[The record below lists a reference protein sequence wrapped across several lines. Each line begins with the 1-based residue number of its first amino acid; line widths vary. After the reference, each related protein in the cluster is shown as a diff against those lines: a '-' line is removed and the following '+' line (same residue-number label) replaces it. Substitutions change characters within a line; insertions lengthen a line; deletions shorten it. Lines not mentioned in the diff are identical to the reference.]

1 MAMINTSVV
10 HASASAFDYGGL
22 LYNERLAIMG
32 IGLYTSPFTLYGLIP
47 TVLAL
52 LSLGFIGICAL
63 LGILRPAARV
73 INFFALMQQVTLS
86 HHHLTAS
93 SNLVRVTLLKPLL
106 ALPPPPP
113 PLPLAQHARDGGGYL
128 ERRQG
133 ALDGHDAVPW
143 RPWDYLYLGPVR
155 RGRAGAGERKA
166 YGWAQDERS
175 VERRGLDD
183 ADDASRG

>member
-73 INFFALMQQVTLS
+73 INFFALMQQPNTHVTVVATSKDAKARSTVTMQYPGDPGIIFTSVLCVEVA
-86 HHHLTAS
+86 LALANEKLMGGLKTNAAS
-93 SNLVRVTLLKPLL
+93 SGGGLTTPTMLLGDDLLPLL
-106 ALPPPPP
+106 TSAGVKTNVGVVDLP
-113 PLPLAQHARDGGGYL
+113 
-128 ERRQG
+128 
-133 ALDGHDAVPW
+133 
-143 RPWDYLYLGPVR
+143 
-155 RGRAGAGERKA
+155 
-166 YGWAQDERS
+166 
-175 VERRGLDD
+175 
-183 ADDASRG
+183 